1 MKQYGTQEHPI
12 QYLLTNVDI
21 SLLRIVRL
29 NKHRLIMVAM
39 FASDSAHSPASRLY
53 TPSPTCWRPPA
64 DPHQTASSPSAS
76 YLQGPAP
83 SPGSGPLWDTQ
94 WHVEIFLQIREI
106 HDKPFY
112 PVRNNAYA
120 KCVIVFSIYILQML
134 NMYHG
139 CFVWFF
145 LLVSRNNFIDTV
157 INVWVAMVAAS
168 KWKKEQFPGN
178 PI

>member
-1 MKQYGTQEHPI
+1 
-12 QYLLTNVDI
+12 
-21 SLLRIVRL
+21 
-29 NKHRLIMVAM
+29 M

-139 CFVWFF
+139 CFVFF
-145 LLVSRNNFIDTV
+145 FFACEWKQFYGHCHKCMGCHGSSLQVKKNSNFRAIRYNVLISAFYSRLLWCRHFTSRCLWR
-157 INVWVAMVAAS
+157 INVYI
-168 KWKKEQFPGN
+168 KREIK
-178 PI
+178 I